1 MMTRLRN
8 EYFIGLLSALFV
20 LVISNAVLAEQEK
33 TQDKIIK
40 PPEVVAEP
48 VKDATASS
56 SPVSYLY
63 DPTNK
68 TDPFKSFLA
77 IREEQAKSKAKTYLE
92 TLELSQLD
100 LTVTVVGS
108 KSKWAMVKDSKGVG
122 HVIKEGM
129 PIGTNNGVV
138 YKISQGEIVIRE
150 QHKDFR
156 GQLQNVDITKVA
168 QSQ

>member
-1 MMTRLRN
+1 MMARLRN
-8 EYFIGLLSALFV
+8 GYYIGFLSALLV
-20 LVISNAVLAEQEK
+20 LVISNAAPAEPEK
-33 TQDKIIK
+33 IQDKNIK
-40 PPEVVAEP
+40 PPEATSEP
-48 VKDATASS
+48 VKDATANSQAG
-56 SPVSYLY
+56 YLY

-77 IREEQAKSKAKTYLE
+77 VREEQAKSKAKTYLE

-108 KSKWAMVKDSKGVG
+108 KGKWAMLKDSKGVG
-122 HVIKEGM
+122 HVIKEGT

-138 YKISQGEIVIRE
+138 FKISQGEIVIRE

-156 GQLQNVDITKVA
+156 GQVQNVDITKVT